1 MLKHGASWRRTRSD
15 RSASDTDALQ
25 FDYSVRFSGFA
36 KRRRGDVVNG
46 NSSGSLSIEDA
57 VVGVA
62 VKHRVDSKPIDR
74 FFQPAGAKEG
84 ENFGIFPFQRG
95 ADRGVMEYYDSPFCL

>member
-1 MLKHGASWRRTRSD
+1 MP
-15 RSASDTDALQ
+15 DTDALQ

-46 NSSGSLSIEDA
+46 NSSGSLSIEDT

-62 VKHRVDSKPIDR
+62 VKHSVDSKPIDR
-74 FFQPAGAKEG
+74 IFQPAGTKEG
-84 ENFGIFPFQRG
+84 KNFGMFSFQRG
-95 ADRGVMEYYDSPFCL
+95 TDRRVMQ

>member
-1 MLKHGASWRRTRSD
+1 MLKHGASWRRNRSD
-15 RSASDTDALQ
+15 RSAPDTDALQ

-36 KRRRGDVVNG
+36 KRRRGNVING
-46 NSSGSLSIEDA
+46 NSSGSLTIEDA

-74 FFQPAGAKEG
+74 LFQPAGNQEG
-84 ENFGIFPFQRG
+84 KNLGIFPIQSCAVG
-95 ADRGVMEYYDSPFCL
+95 G